1 MITFRLRLLDCG
13 TTIDE
18 KTGEDRAWVERFL
31 VGSCDIPGQCARD
44 YIEQA
49 IRDGEVEFDTGDCET
64 AILTVDGR

>member
-31 VGSCDIPGQCARD
+31 VGSCD
-44 YIEQA
+44 
-49 IRDGEVEFDTGDCET
+49 GEVEFDTGDCET